1 MMNVLKWKCPLDCN
15 YTICVLWLNYVT
27 GAASMTPTPSN
38 EYLLSFHTQ
47 ILINTE
53 NNLHRM
59 IKVQESFQVKAAKA
73 NVFIA

>member
-1 MMNVLKWKCPLDCN
+1 
-15 YTICVLWLNYVT
+15 
-27 GAASMTPTPSN
+27 MTPTPSN